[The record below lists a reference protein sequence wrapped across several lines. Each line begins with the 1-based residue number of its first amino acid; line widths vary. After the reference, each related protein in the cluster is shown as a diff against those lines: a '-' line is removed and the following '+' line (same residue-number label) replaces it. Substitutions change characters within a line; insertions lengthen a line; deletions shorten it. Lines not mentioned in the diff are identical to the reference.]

1 MQEQTDIRVFIAD
14 DHPTTISQLTQFINA
29 APGMKVVGTA
39 MDGASVNHYFSNG
52 HNGVDVALIDIGMPK
67 MNGLRATGLIKEAC
81 KQKLKVIVVTGLNG
95 EIFPAEAIKNHAD
108 GFIAKSR
115 RKAEFIDAI
124 KRVHKGELVIL
135 PELEDDPEDT
145 LDNFTDIP
153 HPAPNLNS
161 GAQQVELS
169 PMEIR
174 IIRHTVKEGLTSKE
188 IAGIMKM
195 GTPNIDKIKHNIF
208 IKLEVKNAAQ
218 LGARAQELG
227 LLD

>member
-14 DHPTTISQLTQFINA
+14 DHPTTISQLTEFINA
-29 APGMKVVGTA
+29 ASGMKVVGVAT
-39 MDGASVNHYFSNG
+39 DGAEVKNYFSNG

-67 MNGLRATGLIKEAC
+67 MNGLRATGWLKETS

-124 KRVHKGELVIL
+124 KRVYKGELVIL
-135 PELEDDPEDT
+135 PELEDDPEDA
-145 LDNFTDIP
+145 LDNFVDIQP
-153 HPAPNLNS
+153 PAPDQGS
-161 GAQQVELS
+161 EAMPELS

-174 IIRHTVKEGLTSKE
+174 IIRLTVKDALTSKE
-188 IAGIMKM
+188 TAGIMKM
-195 GTPNIDKIKHNIF
+195 GIPSVDKIKHNIF